1 MGTLTIQV
9 DDEELAW
16 LQNAARALNIEP
28 SNLTKNDLAA
38 LLACQDTAPKSE
50 QDKNPGPDRAA
61 RRAALMQLRTL
72 WQPDPSLPIDG
83 VEYQKAMRAEW
94 P

>member
-16 LQNAARALNIEP
+16 LQNAARAPNIEP

-38 LLACQDTAPKSE
+38 LLACQDTAPRVSKTKILVRIA
-50 QDKNPGPDRAA
+50 QRDG
-61 RRAALMQLRTL
+61 
-72 WQPDPSLPIDG
+72 LP
-83 VEYQKAMRAEW
+83 
-94 P
+94 